1 MGILRKLKRWK
12 HFNSPGLTPLEKGR
26 CFDCFVRKIFYS
38 SFLAYYG
45 HEVMF
50 HDALDGKEGF
60 VEEKYIDLLQ
70 LQKLDFSKGF
80 DTSRLA

>member
-1 MGILRKLKRWK
+1 
-12 HFNSPGLTPLEKGR
+12 
-26 CFDCFVRKIFYS
+26 
-38 SFLAYYG
+38 
-45 HEVMF
+45 MF